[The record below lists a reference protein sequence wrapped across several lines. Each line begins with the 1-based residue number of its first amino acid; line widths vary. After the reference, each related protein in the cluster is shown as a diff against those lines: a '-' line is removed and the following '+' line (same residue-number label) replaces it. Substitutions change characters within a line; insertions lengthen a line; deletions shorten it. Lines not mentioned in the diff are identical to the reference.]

1 MPSSFAP
8 TTGDQCPP
16 GTWNTPFG
24 CINKPGGAVTGGGM
38 VLSGGEAVMGQFGAA
53 LVPNVET
60 IQRATCNFPG
70 VRGMVLG
77 ADGYCYNKSQ
87 IANKERM
94 WPKGRRPLLTGG
106 DMGAIT
112 KAARAA
118 KRLQA
123 TQGKLQKMGMLKKP
137 SSRPRARAAGGPPR
151 VTAVSD
157 DSILRI
163 GKG

>member
-1 MPSSFAP
+1 
-8 TTGDQCPP
+8 
-16 GTWNTPFG
+16 
-24 CINKPGGAVTGGGM
+24 
-38 VLSGGEAVMGQFGAA
+38 
-53 LVPNVET
+53 
-60 IQRATCNFPG
+60 
-70 VRGMVLG
+70 MVLG

-87 IANKERM
+87 ISNKERM

-123 TQGKLQKMGMLKKP
+123 AQTKLQTLGMLKKP
-137 SSRPRARAAGGPPR
+137 SRPRARSQAAAPR
-151 VTAVSD
+151 VTSVSD